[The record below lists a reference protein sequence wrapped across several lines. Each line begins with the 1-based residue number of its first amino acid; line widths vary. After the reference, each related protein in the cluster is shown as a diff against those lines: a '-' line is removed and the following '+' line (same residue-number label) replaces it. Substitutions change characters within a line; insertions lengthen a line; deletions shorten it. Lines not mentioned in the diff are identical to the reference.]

1 MADITL
7 SAAVR
12 SNLLSLDQTS
22 KLINRTQDRLS
33 TGLAVNSPVDDAKA
47 FFESKALSDRA
58 RTINEKKD
66 SIDQAV
72 SSVSVALEAVN
83 SIDSIVEQLKGVVN
97 SAASASTG
105 AEFTELNSQYNAL
118 ILQIDNLAGDASYQG
133 VNLVNATGTT
143 LTVYFS
149 NTTTSTLAISSVG
162 LQHDTGTG
170 LGIKTGA
177 TLSVAANRTCAIN
190 QLDSAIATL
199 DAKAKSLGSNVAL
212 LQTRLDFSS
221 TYANE
226 LQGGADKLVLADI
239 TEEGANLVALQ
250 TRQQLGISALSFARA
265 SALPFFFGRRRYR

>member
-33 TGLAVNSPVDDAKA
+33 TGLSVSSPVDDAKA

-58 RTINEKKD
+58 ATINEKKD

-250 TRQQLGISALSFARA
+250 TRQQLGISALSFAGNSEQSILSLFR
-265 SALPFFFGRRRYR
+265 